1 MKNFFT
7 VLILIFVLQSFSK
20 ADDIRE
26 FELEGV
32 SIGDSLLNITDEL
45 AIKSSISKKQYPNDK
60 FIIYEA
66 DKFLKIKKYDYMGVT
81 TLKNDRDYSVTSISG
96 MINYDKLKKCLDL
109 KKEIQKSIEKIIKY
123 DQKEEVE
130 YDIDDGKIYGVQF
143 YFNPYPSVEA
153 IVINCYH
160 YTTVSGRQRNLS
172 VSVNSENFAKF
183 LINEAY
189 K

>member
-1 MKNFFT
+1 MKIFLLLLF
-7 VLILIFVLQSFSK
+7 LIFNFQFWVK

-32 SIGDSLLNITDEL
+32 SIGDSLLNFTDEL

-66 DKFLKIKKYDYMGVT
+66 DRFLQIKKYDYMGVT

-96 MINYDKLKKCLDL
+96 MINYDKLQKCLDL
-109 KKEIQKSIEKIIKY
+109 KKEIQNSIEKIIKY

-160 YTTVSGRQRNLS
+160 FTNISGRPRNLS

>member
-1 MKNFFT
+1 
-7 VLILIFVLQSFSK
+7 
-20 ADDIRE
+20 
-26 FELEGV
+26 
-32 SIGDSLLNITDEL
+32 
-45 AIKSSISKKQYPNDK
+45 
-60 FIIYEA
+60 
-66 DKFLKIKKYDYMGVT
+66 MGVT

-96 MINYDKLKKCLDL
+96 MINYEIKKCLDL
-109 KKEIQKSIEKIIKY
+109 KKKFRKYRKIIKY

-160 YTTVSGRQRNLS
+160 YKTASGRQRNLS

>member
-1 MKNFFT
+1 MRIFLT
-7 VLILIFVLQSFSK
+7 VLTLIIGLQSWTK

-26 FELEGV
+26 FEIEGV
-32 SIGDSLLNITDEL
+32 SIGDSLLKFANEL
-45 AIKSSISKKQYPNDK
+45 VIRSSISKKQYPNDK

-66 DKFLKIKKYDYMGVT
+66 DKFLQVEKYDYMGVT
-81 TLKNDRDYSVTSISG
+81 TLKNDKDYLVTSISG
-96 MINYDKLKKCLDL
+96 SINYNKLKKCLDL
-109 KKEIQKSIEKIIKY
+109 KKEIQNSIEKIIKY

-160 YTTVSGRQRNLS
+160 FTTASGRGRNLS

>member
-1 MKNFFT
+1 
-7 VLILIFVLQSFSK
+7 
-20 ADDIRE
+20 
-26 FELEGV
+26 
-32 SIGDSLLNITDEL
+32 
-45 AIKSSISKKQYPNDK
+45 
-60 FIIYEA
+60 
-66 DKFLKIKKYDYMGVT
+66 MGVT

-109 KKEIQKSIEKIIKY
+109 KKYIQKSRETIINY
-123 DQKEEVE
+123 DPKDVVE
-130 YDIDDGKIYGVQF
+130 NDIDDGKIYGVQF

-160 YTTVSGRQRNLS
+160 YKTAYGRQRNLS